1 MEPNQFEEITKQFEI
16 LKSENTALKKDI
28 KLIKNILITLSVLFA
43 LYWVSYG
50 AGVMFGLI
58 EKYFLN

>member
-28 KLIKNILITLSVLFA
+28 KLIKNILITMFVLFA
-43 LYWVSYG
+43 LYWIAFG

-58 EKYFLN
+58 EKYILG

>member
-1 MEPNQFEEITKQFEI
+1 METSQFEEITKQFEV
-16 LKSENTALKKDI
+16 LKTENSALKKDI

>member
-1 MEPNQFEEITKQFEI
+1 METTQFEEITKQFEI
-16 LKSENTALKKDI
+16 LKTENAALKKDI
-28 KLIKNILITLSVLFA
+28 KLIKNILITMFVVFA

-50 AGVMFGLI
+50 AGVMYGLI

>member
-1 MEPNQFEEITKQFEI
+1 MEPNQFEEITKQFEV

>member
-1 MEPNQFEEITKQFEI
+1 MEPNQYEEITKQFEI
-16 LKSENTALKKDI
+16 LKSENSALKKDI

-43 LYWVSYG
+43 LYWISYG
-50 AGVMFGLI
+50 AGVMYGLI

>member
-1 MEPNQFEEITKQFEI
+1 MEPNQFEEITNQFEI

>member
-28 KLIKNILITLSVLFA
+28 KLIKNILITLGVMFA
-43 LYWVSYG
+43 LLWLSYG
-50 AGVMFGLI
+50 AGLFVGLI
-58 EKYFLN
+58 EKYIIG

>member
-28 KLIKNILITLSVLFA
+28 KLIKNILITLGVMFA

-50 AGVMFGLI
+50 AGFLMGLI
-58 EKYFLN
+58 HNLLN

>member
-58 EKYFLN
+58 EKY

>member
-1 MEPNQFEEITKQFEI
+1 MEPTQFEEITKQFEI
-16 LKSENTALKKDI
+16 LKTENSALKKDI

-43 LYWVSYG
+43 LYWISYG
-50 AGVMFGLI
+50 AGVMYGLI

>member
-1 MEPNQFEEITKQFEI
+1 MESSQFEEITKQFEV
-16 LKSENTALKKDI
+16 LKAENAALKKDI

>member
-16 LKSENTALKKDI
+16 LKIENTALKKDI